1 MSQPWSAVNMVIANE
16 GGLSTDELDPGGI
29 TNMGISLRFLKSLD
43 PERLKKYG
51 VSEPVNEETIRELN
65 LPTVQAIYI
74 CEFWDFFRFKELND
88 QLLANYVFDCAI
100 NPNPANAFRF
110 LQRAIWTYAGYEKC
124 KDDGIMGSK
133 TIALANAYGRCLIRS
148 MMSER
153 AAWYRAH
160 ANERYIDG
168 WLRRAYREPFE

>member
-1 MSQPWSAVNMVIANE
+1 MSQFQSAVDMVIANE
-16 GGLSTDELDPGGI
+16 GGLSVDESDPGGV
-29 TNMGISLRFLKSLD
+29 TNFGISLRFLKQVPVDNL
-43 PERLKKYG
+43 RKYG
-51 VSEPVNEETIRELN
+51 IDTDVTENTIKELN
-65 LPTVQAIYI
+65 LPQAKAIYT
-74 CEFWDFFRFKELND
+74 CEFWDFFRFKEIED

-100 NPNPANAFRF
+100 NPNPASAFRF
-110 LQRAIWTYAGYEKC
+110 LQRAIWTYAGYEKI

-153 AAWYRAH
+153 AAWYRSH
-160 ANERYIDG
+160 ANERYLEG